1 MSIVLSGCNGF
12 RNRGVEALI
21 APSVAELHKRFPGGG
36 VTVLSGQPAYDETRD
51 VDAAFVLDPF
61 IGKVRS
67 LPVRRVG
74 AGIAPRV
81 FRSEARAISAIR
93 AADAVIASGGDNFS
107 SDYGDFRMH
116 LEPLKVAQK
125 AGKATF
131 MLAQSVGPFKS
142 DEQRSHFCS
151 VAKAVS
157 LITVRES
164 RSYDYV
170 TKDLGLPSDRV
181 HLTADP
187 AFLLQPSGEDRV
199 QRLLRR
205 YGVDPAAPY
214 VTIAMSRGIAR
225 FPGLT
230 TSGAETAQTHLV
242 VLGRLVRHVLD
253 ELGAQVLLIPHV
265 QETLPKN
272 NDLILAEEIV
282 DALEDDRIRVAW
294 GDHSAADFK
303 GLIAAATLNVAERM
317 HAAIAGVST
326 ATPTMVVR
334 YSVKADGIIGDLLG
348 ASAREDGAIVPFEEY
363 LRGEGAGAV
372 ETFQNAWDN
381 RGKLRETLEAKLP
394 EVRRLSESNYD
405 LFQEVLS
412 SGRRG

>member
-36 VTVLSGQPAYDETRD
+36 VAVLSGQPAFDETRD
-51 VDAAFVLDPF
+51 VDATFVLDPF

-81 FRSEARAISAIR
+81 FRTEAKAINAIR

-116 LEPLKVAQK
+116 LEPLKIAQK
-125 AGKATF
+125 TGKATF

-142 DEQRSHFCS
+142 DEHRDHFCS
-151 VAKAVS
+151 VAKNVS
-157 LITVRES
+157 LITLRES

-170 TKDLGLPSDRV
+170 INELGLPADRV

-187 AFLLQPSGEDRV
+187 AFLLNPVGEERV
-199 QRLLRR
+199 HRLLRR

-225 FPGLT
+225 FPGLD
-230 TSGAETAQTHLV
+230 TSGANAAQVHLA
-242 VLGRLVRHVLD
+242 VLGELVTHALD
-253 ELGAQVLLIPHV
+253 ELNAQVLLVPHV
-265 QETLPKN
+265 QETLLKN
-272 NDLILAEEIV
+272 NDLVLAEEIV
-282 DALEDDRIRVAW
+282 DAMEDDRVRVAW
-294 GDHSAADFK
+294 GDHSAADYK
-303 GLIAAATLNVAERM
+303 GLIASASLNIAERM

-348 ASAREDGAIVPFEEY
+348 ENAREDGAIIPFEEY
-363 LRGEGAGAV
+363 LEDEGRVAV
-372 ETFQNAWDN
+372 ATLQQAWEN
-381 RGKLRETLEAKLP
+381 RDKIRATLSGKLP

-412 SGRRG
+412 SRGRV